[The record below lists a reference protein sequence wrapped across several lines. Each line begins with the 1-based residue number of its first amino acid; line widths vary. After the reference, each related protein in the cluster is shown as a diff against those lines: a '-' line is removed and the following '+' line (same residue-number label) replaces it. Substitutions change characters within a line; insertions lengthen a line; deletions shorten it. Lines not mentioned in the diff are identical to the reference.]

1 MFCQEELFMNKTEAK
16 RQMIIEK
23 TADHLLLHGLRETT
37 LRKLAVTAGVSD
49 RMLMHYFTNKEEL
62 IQAALTVLTARLV
75 SLLESSR
82 AQTMPFEEFLPYL
95 AQMMKHPQ
103 VRPFLRLSL
112 ELAALTA
119 EGKSSYVAI
128 AQKICND
135 FYLWMASAIQVE
147 REEDRLNLAALAFA
161 TTEGF
166 MVLDALGSESIVT
179 SAIEGLTARSW

>member
-1 MFCQEELFMNKTEAK
+1 VNKTDEK

-23 TADHLLLHGLRETT
+23 AADHLLLHSLREAT

-49 RMLMHYFTNKEEL
+49 RMLMHYFANKEEL
-62 IQAALTVLTARLV
+62 VQAAITVLASRLV
-75 SLLESSR
+75 NLLESSR
-82 AQTMPFEEFLPYL
+82 IEPMPFEQFLPFL

-112 ELAALTA
+112 ELAALTS
-119 EGKSSYVAI
+119 EGNSSYTAI

-135 FYLWMASAIQVE
+135 FYLWMASAMRVE
-147 REEDRLNLAALAFA
+147 REENRLVLAALAFA

-166 MVLDALGSESIVT
+166 MVLDALGS
-179 SAIEGLTARSW
+179 GLIIDGALKGLAVRS

>member
-1 MFCQEELFMNKTEAK
+1 
-16 RQMIIEK
+16 MIIEK
-23 TADHLLLHGLRETT
+23 TADHLLLHGLKDAT
-37 LRKLAVTAGVSD
+37 LRNLAVTAGISD

-62 IQAALTVLTARLV
+62 IQAALTVSTTRLV
-75 SLLESSR
+75 NLLESSR
-82 AQTMPFEEFLPYL
+82 AESMPFEKFLPYL

-119 EGKSSYVAI
+119 DGESSYVAI
-128 AQKICND
+128 AQKLCND
-135 FYLWMASAIQVE
+135 FYLWMASAMQVE

-166 MVLDALGSESIVT
+166 MVLDALGSASII
-179 SAIEGLTARSW
+179 ANALEGLTARSSQGI

>member
-1 MFCQEELFMNKTEAK
+1 MEKTDAK

-23 TADHLLLHGLRETT
+23 AADHLLLHGLKGAT
-37 LRKLAVTAGVSD
+37 LRKLAVTAGMSD

-62 IQAALTVLTARLV
+62 LQAALTVLTSRLV
-75 SLLESSR
+75 NLLESSR
-82 AQTMPFEEFLPYL
+82 TQPMPFEKFLPYL
-95 AQMMKHPQ
+95 VQMMKHPR

-119 EGKSSYVAI
+119 EGESSYVVV

-135 FYLWMASAIQVE
+135 FYLWMASAMLMECEQ
-147 REEDRLNLAALAFA
+147 DRLELAALAFA

-166 MVLDALGSESIVT
+166 MVLDALGSGSIVD
-179 SAIEGLTARSW
+179 SALKGLTVRSPAPI

>member
-1 MFCQEELFMNKTEAK
+1 MNKTEEK
-16 RQMIIEK
+16 RQIIIEK
-23 TADHLLLHGLRETT
+23 AADHLLLHGLKAAT
-37 LRKLAVTAGVSD
+37 LRKLAVTAEISD

-62 IQAALTVLTARLV
+62 LQATLTVLTSRLV

-82 AQTMPFEEFLPYL
+82 TEPMPLEKFLPYL
-95 AQMMKHPQ
+95 AQMMKNPQ

-119 EGKSSYVAI
+119 EGNSSYTAM

-147 REEDRLNLAALAFA
+147 REEDRLELAALAFA

-166 MVLDALGSESIVT
+166 MVLDALGSGSIID
-179 SAIEGLTARSW
+179 SALKGLLVRSPTIR